1 MRQSNKFMRPS
12 WWRGS
17 RTVTLPAC
25 EEGGALY
32 EFAMA
37 LPLLTMLLVGIIF
50 GGITFFN
57 FVQLADAVE
66 AGARTLAT
74 SRQQGTSACSQA
86 STALTSSNGNL
97 TASLITVAPMS
108 FGQSTCSATLVQGD
122 NATVSATY
130 PCNLQIPFT
139 TFNFCPVKGGVSTCP
154 SSYCISATT
163 TVYIE

>member
-1 MRQSNKFMRPS
+1 MF
-12 WWRGS
+12 
-17 RTVTLPAC
+17 
-25 EEGGALY
+25 

-50 GGITFFN
+50 GGIIFFN
-57 FVQLADAVE
+57 YIDLADAVE

-86 STALTSSNGNL
+86 TTAVKSSNGNL
-97 TASLITVAPMS
+97 TSSLITVAPMS

-139 TFNFCPVKGGVSTCP
+139 SFNFCPVQGNGSTCP
-154 SSYCISATT
+154 TSYCISATT